1 MKEHLEINER
11 YVEDKELL
19 QGARTSPHCKRE
31 RRRRDNHEIGR
42 LTSARNRKNDEPFH
56 FHLGDHGGS
65 LPPIRAERP
74 IMGS

>member
-19 QGARTSPHCKRE
+19 QGARTYPHCKRE

-42 LTSARNRKNDEPFH
+42 LITSARNKKMTSH
-56 FHLGDHGGS
+56 FHYLGDHGGS
-65 LPPIRAERP
+65 LPPSITTNVP
-74 IMGS
+74 